1 MCNQTEMYREIAD
14 YDRRAAGG
22 EACER
27 GRSHDPGTCP
37 VCLKGK
43 KKKSG
48 KGKRVC
54 LKGKKKKSGKGK
66 RVCLKGKKKAG
77 KGSGPRCPTR

>member
-48 KGKRVC
+48 KGKR
-54 LKGKKKKSGKGK
+54 
-66 RVCLKGKKKAG
+66 A
-77 KGSGPRCPTR
+77 